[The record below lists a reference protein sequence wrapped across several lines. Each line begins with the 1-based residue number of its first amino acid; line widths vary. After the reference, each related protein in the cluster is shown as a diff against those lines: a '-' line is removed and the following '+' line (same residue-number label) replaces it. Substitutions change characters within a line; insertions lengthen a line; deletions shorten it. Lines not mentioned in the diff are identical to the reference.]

1 MKDEESDKCNNMEL
15 FEEIKDKCKLKART
29 DFFWNLLALLI
40 VIAPIIFFHDSHEVN
55 DIIFFIASVVFL
67 GITIWLTLFS
77 YRFYKRIGNL
87 DTPEQ
92 LLQHFEKKN
101 RNLKIIF
108 LVFWLFLIGEKFA
121 RNVTEIKIGYEYVLL
136 GIVAMA
142 AIYLMFVLS
151 RDDKLSRKDLEIIE
165 QLRELVKKE
174 DTGCDK

>member
-1 MKDEESDKCNNMEL
+1 MNNEESDKCNNMEL
-15 FEEIKDKCKLKART
+15 FEEIKDKCKSKART

-40 VIAPIIFFHDSHEVN
+40 VIATIIFFHDSHEVN
-55 DIIFFIASVVFL
+55 DIIFFICSVVFL

-77 YRFYKRIGNL
+77 YRFYKRIGTL
-87 DTPEQ
+87 DTPEL

-136 GIVAMA
+136 GIVAVA

-174 DTGCDK
+174 ETGCD

>member
-1 MKDEESDKCNNMEL
+1 MNNEESDKCNNMEL
-15 FEEIKDKCKLKART
+15 FEEIKDKCKSKART

-77 YRFYKRIGNL
+77 YRLYKRIDNL

-92 LLQHFEKKN
+92 LLQYYEKKN
-101 RNLKIIF
+101 QNLKIFF

-136 GIVAMA
+136 GIVAVA

-151 RDDKLSRKDLEIIE
+151 RDDKLSRKDLKIIE